1 MRHLPTL
8 LAACLLAGA
17 ASACAESP
25 TLGPEAPAGARL
37 LRSGAPGSRTE
48 VAGDSLNFRTF
59 HDESG
64 EDPLSCA
71 TEQRGGFSLGSGNF
85 TDPLPCLP

>member
-17 ASACAESP
+17 VSACAESP
-25 TLGPEAPAGARL
+25 TLSPEAPAGARL
-37 LRSGAPGSRTE
+37 LRAGAPGSSTE
-48 VAGDSLNFRTF
+48 VASDSLDLRTL

-64 EDPLSCA
+64 DPLSCA